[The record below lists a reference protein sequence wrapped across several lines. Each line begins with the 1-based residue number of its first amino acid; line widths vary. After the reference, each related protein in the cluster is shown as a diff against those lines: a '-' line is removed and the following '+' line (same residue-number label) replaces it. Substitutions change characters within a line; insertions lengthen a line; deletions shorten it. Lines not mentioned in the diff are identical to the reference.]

1 MNGLC
6 DLCQAPATVGAFC
19 TACLGQLTSNA
30 RHASR
35 VLKELETT
43 IAKLDHQAP
52 TQRGGGGERGLVFN
66 LHASDVATE
75 LLAALRA
82 VARAADPLARRVYD
96 THPAALAYVVTIT
109 PESVARHPNAGDM
122 ATRLKDALEAG
133 NRAID
138 CTPDRRVIGNCE
150 CGHILATARKEGTL
164 TCRNPDCGKEWD
176 IAHSVISRAM
186 DTREHIATPEQAA
199 GLIST
204 SFGVKLTKDGVKN
217 WIKRGHL
224 KPAEEGTYRVRIGDV
239 MDLYESKHGP
249 LPGRAA

>member
-1 MNGLC
+1 MPAYCVMDN
-6 DLCQAPATVGAFC
+6 APATVGAFC
-19 TACLGQLTSNA
+19 TACLGQLTVNA
-30 RHASR
+30 RHAPR

-43 IAKLDHQAP
+43 IAKLDNQSPA
-52 TQRGGGGERGLVFN
+52 QRGGGGERGLVFN

-82 VARAADPLARRVYD
+82 VARAADPLALWVYD
-96 THPAALAYVVTIT
+96 TPAAWAYVVTIA

-122 ATRLKDALEAG
+122 ATRLKDALQAG

-150 CGHILATARKEGTL
+150 CGHVLATARKEGTL

-204 SFGVKLTKDGVKN
+204 SFGVKLTKEGVKN
-217 WIKRGHL
+217 WIKRGTL
-224 KPAEEGTYRVRIGDV
+224 SPVEEGTYRVRIGDV